1 MTADTPQTPQ
11 TPQAGVAEALNN
23 LSDQTRVL
31 VKGEID
37 SALRETWEKAKRS
50 GPPAMLLAASG
61 ALALLAAASAYRLTL
76 RLLEK
81 RLSPAGAA
89 FAATVGYG
97 SAAACAGVF
106 GIRAL
111 REAPL
116 PLPTQTAREA
126 SGAVADAV
134 DQAGQAQ
141 RRT

>member
-1 MTADTPQTPQ
+1 MTAENPQ

-23 LSDQTRVL
+23 LSDQTRGL
-31 VKGEID
+31 VQSEID

-50 GPPAMLLAASG
+50 GPPA
-61 ALALLAAASAYRLTL
+61 ALLAAGGVLSLFAMASAYRLSL

-97 SAAACAGVF
+97 AAAACAGVA

-134 DQAGQAQ
+134 NQAGQAR

>member
-1 MTADTPQTPQ
+1 MTAENPE

-31 VKGEID
+31 VKSEID

-50 GPPAMLLAASG
+50 GPPAALLAASG
-61 ALALLAAASAYRLTL
+61 VLSLFAAASAYRLTL

-97 SAAACAGVF
+97 AVAACAGVF
-106 GIRAL
+106 GFRAL
-111 REAPL
+111 REVPL

-126 SGAVADAV
+126 TGAVAEVV
-134 DQAGQAQ
+134 DQAGHAQ